1 MFKIPTATIIT
12 LSGLLA
18 AGLLLLVLTGENVSS
33 SMDIMSTISLPQLSN
48 GMPTVPAVPTLSS
61 VMENKSASSP
71 SPQVTPH
78 PTGVATSSQQQSAPE
93 TIPGLVRVTEV
104 PSPTVAPT
112 SYGAGENVMDA
123 MNSTPAIT
131 QDAGI
136 VEVSD
141 SATVENSS
149 AVGGLVLALV
159 AFVGIIFVV
168 FGVFNMVKR
177 RK

>member
-33 SMDIMSTISLPQLSN
+33 SMDIMSTISIPQLSN
-48 GMPTVPAVPTLSS
+48 GLPTVPAVPTLSS
-61 VMENKSASSP
+61 VIGNKSNATP
-71 SPQVTPH
+71 SPQATQLPK
-78 PTGVATSSQQQSAPE
+78 GIATSSPQQSAPE

-104 PSPTVAPT
+104 PSPTVVST
-112 SYGAGENVMDA
+112 SYSVVENITEAV
-123 MNSTPAIT
+123 NSTPAT
-131 QDAGI
+131 KQDAGI
-136 VEVSD
+136 VEVVPD
-141 SATVENSS
+141 TVENSS
-149 AVGGLVLALV
+149 PVGGLVLALV

-168 FGVFNMVKR
+168 FGFFNLVKR